1 MADPKHRP
9 GPLSGYREEPDPRG
23 KPGGDQQTDG
33 KQLPEEADPD
43 EPKSQEPKPQEP
55 KPQRHHSGDGGSH
68 GVLAAGVS
76 WAVWAT
82 ANEARPDC
90 LHPHF

>member
-43 EPKSQEPKPQEP
+43 EPKSQEPKPQ
-55 KPQRHHSGDGGSH
+55 RHRSGDGGSH

-76 WAVWAT
+76 SAVWAT
-82 ANEARPDC
+82 AKEARPDC